1 MSQATFRFYSEL
13 NFFLSQARRDV
24 DFSHTFDG
32 IVSIKDMIESLGVPH
47 TEIDLILVNGDSVDF
62 SYQVQD
68 GDEVS
73 VYPISESS
81 DITSLLKVRPKPLH
95 EPKFVLD
102 VHLGRL
108 VAYLRVLGFDTLFP
122 ENYDDENLAR
132 ISAEERRILLTR
144 DTGLLKRKVV
154 THGYYV
160 RTTNPR
166 KQVIEVARRFD
177 LYAQIQPFV
186 RCARCNGL
194 LEIVDKEAVR
204 DQLQPDTLTYY
215 DEFRRCIECEQ
226 IYWKGTHYERM
237 QQMIDEIQANG
248 KV

>member
-177 LYAQIQPFV
+177 LYTQIQPFV

-194 LEIVDKEAVR
+194 LEMVDKEAVR

-237 QQMIDEIQANG
+237 QQMIDEIRANG

>member
-1 MSQATFRFYSEL
+1 
-13 NFFLSQARRDV
+13 
-24 DFSHTFDG
+24 
-32 IVSIKDMIESLGVPH
+32 
-47 TEIDLILVNGDSVDF
+47 VNGDSVDF

>member
-194 LEIVDKEAVR
+194 LEIVDKEVVR

-215 DEFRRCIECEQ
+215 DEFRRCIECGQ

-237 QQMIDEIQANG
+237 QQMINEIQANG

>member
-32 IVSIKDMIESLGVPH
+32 SVSIKDMIESLGVPH

-194 LEIVDKEAVR
+194 LEIVDKEVVR

-215 DEFRRCIECEQ
+215 DEFRRCIECGQ

-237 QQMIDEIQANG
+237 QQMINEIQANG